1 MSLTIFVEHVATPY
15 TVDLSG
21 TVRDL
26 KRVICPDPCIIQ
38 YHGAILQDEQR
49 LVDCGITERA
59 IVQCLPMATRMSHAP
74 HIRLESAPRSSQ
86 PSSRV
91 MARVA
96 PWSSRSK
103 ANEGSNTDL
112 F

>member
-26 KRVICPDPCIIQ
+26 KRAICPDPCIIQ
-38 YHGAILQDEQR
+38 YHGTILHDEQR

-59 IVQCLPMATRMSHAP
+59 IVQCLPMVSHVP
-74 HIRLESAPRSSQ
+74 HIRLETASLQTQPPRI
-86 PSSRV
+86 
-91 MARVA
+91 MARVM
-96 PWSSRSK
+96 PWSSKPK
-103 ANEGSNTDL
+103 AKGGDVTDI

>member
-15 TVDLSG
+15 SVDLSG

-38 YHGAILQDEQR
+38 YHGTILQDEQR

-59 IVQCLPMATRMSHAP
+59 IVQCLPMATHAQP
-74 HIRLESAPRSSQ
+74 IRLESAPLRAQ
-86 PSSRV
+86 PPRI
-91 MARVA
+91 MARVM

-103 ANEGSNTDL
+103 AHEESNTDL